1 MDGPLD
7 WNNMTSIGNGWLSY
21 EGNFVAGKMHGLG
34 TLILVNGEKYT
45 GEFDEGMVHGEG
57 EFTTLDG

>member
-1 MDGPLD
+1 
-7 WNNMTSIGNGWLSY
+7 
-21 EGNFVAGKMHGLG
+21 MHGLG